1 MTDTLPPGRYAMD
14 AEGRLHPERHARF
27 VRAVAFVTIKAKAQ
41 PAADPKSQDTC
52 SGYSTADNARGREGR
67 APEGSRGSAAGLAS
81 PSNARQVRQHL
92 PDQAMDRI
100 KSLIADGLKDDEL
113 VIDAQRYAEA
123 CRARK
128 KVDAPAPRKVVQ
140 QPRDENFECPYCGTA
155 GTRECD
161 HFAAWSP
168 RAITKSHR
176 DEQLVV
182 RHRSAFG
189 FRG

>member
-100 KSLIADGLKDDEL
+100 KALVADGLKDDEPL
-113 VIDAQRYAEA
+113 IDAQRYAEA
-123 CRARK
+123 CRAQR
-128 KVDAPAPRKVVQ
+128 KVDAPTPRKVVQ

-155 GTRECD
+155 GTKDCE
-161 HFAAWSP
+161 HFAAWTP
-168 RAITKSHR
+168 RVVEKRLDYTNI
-176 DEQLVV
+176 EV
-182 RHRSAFG
+182 RHRTAFG
-189 FRG
+189 FGG